1 MQPFIG
7 YWHLITIFIICNP
20 KRFMKRT
27 VTLLSSFLIIFTL
40 QAQSRYSFIENR
52 GQWGTDFLY
61 KADIPG
67 GAMFLEDHGITYH
80 MIDWSEW
87 HNMHGNPLK
96 MDRDPILK
104 GHTIKVN
111 FINSSKPSHITSS
124 KPQSYYNNYYRGN
137 DSKNWVSE
145 IYPMG
150 ELVFENVWNGVDIR
164 YHSAGGKLKY
174 DFILESGKNASYI
187 QLDYTGA
194 DNIRIENEALVIKT
208 SLGEIIEEK
217 PYAYQEVNNEKIEV
231 RCAFLLTG
239 SSVTFELGTI
249 LYPDQ
254 PIIIDPSIIFASYSG
269 STSDNFGM
277 TATYGAG
284 GFLYAGGT
292 AFGPGYPTT
301 AGAYQTTATAGLG
314 IAGCTDVVVTKY
326 SPDGDSLI
334 YSTYLGGGNA
344 TDGTE
349 TVHSMIEDSQGNL
362 CLYGVTSS
370 TNFPVT
376 PTAYDITHG
385 GGGFITF
392 PQNGSTFNSGTD
404 IYVTKFNSN
413 GTALVGS
420 TFIGGSGNDG
430 ANYNITTTLYDSLMF
445 NYGDQFRGEI
455 YVDSLDNV
463 YVASCTQSNDFPTVN
478 AYQST
483 YGGRQDAVVF
493 KLDNTLSNLLF
504 STYVGGAGADAG
516 YGLKLDNKLNVYF
529 TGGTNSA
536 DFPTTPGSYDPI
548 YNGGKADAFI
558 ASLSAD
564 GDSLYNATFIG
575 TNAYDQSFFIEIDAY
590 NDLYIYG
597 QTLNPAGFPVIN
609 ATYSNANSGQFIL
622 NIDSSLTNVIYASK
636 FGNDNGTVNIS
647 PTALRVDICGN
658 IYISGW
664 GGNILGST
672 QTTGMPVTA
681 DAFQGSSGDGFNFYL
696 AVFTT
701 YFNSLHFGSYFG
713 GGTSHEHVDGGTSRF
728 SDDGYIYQSVCAG
741 CTNNDDFPTTP
752 GAWSNTNNSN
762 NCNNG
767 VFKMYFPL
775 PAVTATINAPLSV
788 CKDRVINFTS
798 TTSGANYIHWTFGD
812 GDTSSLQNPTHQYA
826 NEGAYVVTLVVIDT
840 SFITCVSFDTA
851 IAIVNV
857 IDGDTTYTLPSVTI
871 CAGVQEQIGLT
882 PDPTHSYIWSPGST
896 LTSTIVANPFAFP
909 SSNTLYTLFD
919 NDSVCTDTI
928 YQNVLVDLPPNAAFD
943 YVSFI
948 KCSGVSLKLND
959 LSTGADS
966 TVFFLNNLPIP
977 VGSDS
982 VTLNWASSYVITL
995 WAYNGECIDSTS
1007 LIFNSGNFG
1016 DLFNLTMP
1024 NVFSPWVT
1032 PGVNDQFCP
1041 IGLNGEYCYKMHMF
1055 NRWGT
1060 EIWESEYSEPC
1071 WDGLHKD
1078 TDARAVDGVY
1088 YYVIEFQGGDQAGF
1102 LHLIS
1107 HIE

>member
-1 MQPFIG
+1 M
-7 YWHLITIFIICNP
+7 LT
-20 KRFMKRT
+20 
-27 VTLLSSFLIIFTL
+27 
-40 QAQSRYSFIENR
+40 AQSRFSFIENK
-52 GQWGTDFLY
+52 GQWGTDFRY

-67 GAMFLEDHGITYH
+67 GVMFLEDHGITYH

-87 HNMHGNPLK
+87 HDMHGKQLK
-96 MDRDPILK
+96 LDRDAILK
-104 GHTIKVN
+104 GHSVKVN
-111 FINSSKPSHITSS
+111 FVNSSIPSKILSS
-124 KPQSYYNNYYRGN
+124 KPQSYYHNYYRGN
-137 DSKNWVSE
+137 DSKTWVSK
-145 IYPMG
+145 IYPMA
-150 ELVFENVWNGVDIR
+150 ELLFENVWNGVDVR
-164 YHSAGGKLKY
+164 YYSAGGKLKY
-174 DFILESGKNASYI
+174 DFIIGPGADASSI
-187 QLDYTGA
+187 RLDYTGA
-194 DNIRIENEALVIKT
+194 DKIYLENEALVIKT

-217 PYAYQEVNNEKIEV
+217 PFAYQLINDEKIEV
-231 RCAFLLTG
+231 PCAFVLKG
-239 SSVTFELGTI
+239 STVTFQLGI
-249 LYPDQ
+249 VSHPEQ
-254 PIIIDPSIIFASYSG
+254 PVIIDPSIIFASYSG

-301 AGAYQTTATAGLG
+301 AGAYQTTATAGFGVAG
-314 IAGCTDVVVTKY
+314 ITDVVVSKY

-334 YSTYLGGGNA
+334 YSTYLGGG
-344 TDGTE
+344 TTSDGTE
-349 TVHSMIEDSQGNL
+349 TVHSMIEDGLGNL

-370 TNFPVT
+370 TNFPVS
-376 PTAYDITHG
+376 PTAYDNTHG
-385 GGGFITF
+385 GGSFITF
-392 PQNGSTFNSGTD
+392 PQNGSTFNTGTD
-404 IYVTKFNSN
+404 IYVTKFNST

-420 TFIGGSGNDG
+420 TFIGGSANDG
-430 ANYNITTTLYDSLMF
+430 TNYNITTTLYDSLMF

-455 YVDSLDNV
+455 YVDSLNNV

-478 AYQST
+478 AYQAA

-504 STYVGGAGADAG
+504 STYVGGTGADAG

-536 DFPTTPGSYDPI
+536 DFPTTPTSYDPV

-575 TNAYDQSFFIEIDAY
+575 TTLYDQSFFIEIDAY

-609 ATYSNANSGQFIL
+609 AIYANANSGQFIL

-664 GGNILGST
+664 GGNILGSV

-741 CTNNDDFPTTP
+741 CGSNDDFPTTP
-752 GAWSNTNNSN
+752 GAWSNTNNSS

-775 PAVTATINAPLSV
+775 PAVVADINAPLSI
-788 CKDRVINFTS
+788 CKNRTVNFTS
-798 TTSGANYIHWTFGD
+798 LTTGANYIHWFFGD
-812 GDTSSLQNPTHQYA
+812 GGESFIQNPTHQYSSA
-826 NEGAYVVTLVVIDT
+826 GTYNIVLVVIDT

-851 IAIVNV
+851 FATINV
-857 IDGDTTYTLPSVTI
+857 IDGDTTYSLPDVTI
-871 CAGVQEQIGLT
+871 CSGVQEQIGLT
-882 PDPTHSYIWSPGST
+882 PDPTHTYVWTPAT
-896 LTSTIVANPFAFP
+896 ALTSSTIANPFAFP
-909 SSNTLYTLFD
+909 TSNTSYTLFD
-919 NDSVCTDTI
+919 SDSVCTDTI
-928 YQNVLVDLPPNAAFD
+928 HQNVLVDLPPNANFD
-943 YVSFI
+943 YTSFI

-966 TVFFLNNLPIP
+966 TFFSINNVPLPA
-977 VGSDS
+977 GSDS
-982 VTLNWASSYVITL
+982 VTLDWSSSYVITI
-995 WAYNGECIDSTS
+995 WAINGECMDSMS
-1007 LIFNSGNFG
+1007 LVFNSGNFG
-1016 DLFNLTMP
+1016 DLFTLTMP
-1024 NVFSPWVT
+1024 NIFTPWVT
-1032 PGVNDQFCP
+1032 AGSNDYFCP
-1041 IGLNGEYCYKMHMF
+1041 VGLNGEYCYKLHIF

-1107 HIE
+1107 HLD